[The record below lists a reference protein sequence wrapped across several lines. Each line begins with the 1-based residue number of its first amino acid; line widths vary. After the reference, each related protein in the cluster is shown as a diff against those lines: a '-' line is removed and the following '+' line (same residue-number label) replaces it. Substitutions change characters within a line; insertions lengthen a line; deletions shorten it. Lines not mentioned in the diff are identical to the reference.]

1 MNSVCIVNTA
11 FANLFRDD
19 EPAVNAAGNAE
30 FTDLLKTSVDG
41 GTSVV
46 DLGAVARTCRSEE
59 RRGQLRTLVSEARTR
74 YPGIVF
80 QVAGNSLFELKLLLK
95 HFAWLDADIVSVPV
109 GVFCEEGA
117 VALLRAQRRET
128 ERLRK
133 QLALDVDDLS
143 LVFRA
148 VTLQHDGLFDS
159 RLRMNFCFGQKCGV
173 PSDRDA
179 FLFFAETLR
188 RLAPE
193 ATWSG
198 LGSGSTEL
206 KVAQWS
212 IEMGGHCKATVAKE
226 QGVLS
231 QNGSRGFATL
241 SKVTDLCKEYGRR
254 PASFEEARNVLSLE
268 AATLTSC
275 V

>member
-11 FANLFRDD
+11 FTNLFRDD
-19 EPAVNAAGNAE
+19 EPAINAAGSAE
-30 FTDLLKTSVDG
+30 FTDIFKSCVDG

-46 DLGAVARTCRSEE
+46 DLGAVAQTCQGEE
-59 RRGQLRTLVSEARTR
+59 RLRQLRTIVSEARTQ
-74 YPGIVF
+74 YPGIIF
-80 QVAGNSLFELKLLLK
+80 QVAGYSLFELNLLLE

-117 VALLRAQRRET
+117 VALLRSQGHET

-133 QLALDVDDLS
+133 RLVLDVDDLS

-148 VTLQHDGLFDS
+148 VTLQHDGLFNS
-159 RLRMNFCFGQKCGV
+159 RLRMNLCFGQKCGV

-179 FLFFAETLR
+179 FLFFVETLR

-206 KVAQWS
+206 KVARWS
-212 IEMGGHCKATVAKE
+212 IEMGGHCKATVAND
-226 QGVLS
+226 QGVS
-231 QNGSRGFATL
+231 DRNSSRGCATL

-254 PASFEEARNVLSLE
+254 PASFEEARHVLSLE
-268 AATLTSC
+268 AATVTSC